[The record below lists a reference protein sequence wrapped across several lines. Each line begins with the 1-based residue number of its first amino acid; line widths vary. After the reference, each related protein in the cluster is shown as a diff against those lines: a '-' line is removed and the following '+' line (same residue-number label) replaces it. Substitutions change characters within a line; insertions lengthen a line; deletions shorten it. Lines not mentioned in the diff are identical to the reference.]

1 MIAAT
6 TPLSALAEKK
16 TMQRKDDPVVMECK
30 EMGPLFGSPIKE
42 LSLMAWRRDSW
53 SPIPFQIDQKKPDG
67 SYAYTQGPE
76 ASADPDPNLDADDE
90 LVFMAKDS
98 GDRTGGNL
106 PEGARTVMEIELTDP
121 RNNARGWVYLAGF
134 SGSAPRSPDDYIE
147 LFIDK
152 AANRRGVLTYEYVG
166 SSPME
171 GIAIDY
177 IAART
182 ASDGKEGKDVLDR
195 LKIRGELVF
204 PLGVTVPIK
213 ADEMMK
219 GEDRAYID
227 GPVRVLQLS
236 EGYLELGGINIRGT
250 GYMNVEYYVNYNSF
264 PVYMETP
271 EIPDFLKGLMP
282 QMRLKAFFDFNPDIK
297 GSHCFSPANS
307 YNEDVVLDGSM
318 SAAEQGLDT
327 ETHIDWIAGFGPQ
340 GAIVSRLIM
349 GEEVS
354 AKYKKKTYYMD
365 DASISDPPED
375 HQGIQGVGYLLEGE
389 GEYVRKYSFESII
402 YFKSE
407 LKPENV
413 HEILDI
419 LDHPIQVEVTKVK

>member
-1 MIAAT
+1 
-6 TPLSALAEKK
+6 
-16 TMQRKDDPVVMECK
+16 MECK
-30 EMGPLFGSPIKE
+30 DLGPLFGSGMDK
-42 LSLMAWRRDSW
+42 LSLMARQGDTWG
-53 SPIPFQIDQKKPDG
+53 PIPFQVDQKKPEG
-67 SYAYTQGPE
+67 SYAFTLGPE
-76 ASADPDPNLDADDE
+76 ASPDPDPNLDANDE
-90 LVFMAKDS
+90 LVFMAKDC
-98 GDRTGGNL
+98 GDRDTEDW
-106 PEGARTVMEIELTDP
+106 PEGAETVMEIELTDP
-121 RNNARGWVYLAGF
+121 KNDAKGWVYLAGF
-134 SGSAPRSPDDYIE
+134 TGNAPRSPDDYIE
-147 LFIDK
+147 LVIDK
-152 AANRRGVLTYEYVG
+152 ATNRRGVRTYEYVG

-182 ASDGKEGKDVLDR
+182 AAGGKEGKDVLDR
-195 LKIRGELVF
+195 LKIRGEMVF
-204 PLGVTVPIK
+204 PLGVTVPIS

-219 GEDRAYID
+219 GKDRAYID

-271 EIPDFLKGLMP
+271 DIPDFLKGLMP
-282 QMRLKAFFDFNPDIK
+282 RMRLKAFFDFNPDIK
-297 GSHCFSPANS
+297 GSHCFSPANP

-318 SAAEQGLDT
+318 SAAEQSLDT
-327 ETHIDWIAGFGPQ
+327 ETHIDWVAGFGPQ

-349 GEEVS
+349 GEEVGD
-354 AKYKKKTYYMD
+354 KYKKKTYYMD

-389 GEYVRKYSFESII
+389 GEYVREYSFESII

-419 LDHPIQVEVTKVK
+419 LDHPIKVSVTKVK